1 MKIAELPTTTLIDS
15 MVQSGLLQTSLNGVV
30 VQNGLQANA
39 NNKAATGEEVPRT
52 IVVTTRGQYGLPDDA
67 IVYCNFNQLYKIDPL
82 TLQSW
87 VSILKAVPNAVLW
100 LLRFPAV
107 GETNIQQTAQNLGEL
122 RIYSFEV
129 ELIDFFFLSSG
140 LAPGRI
146 IFSNVAAKE
155 EHVRRGQLADVCL
168 DTPLCNGHTTSM
180 DILWT
185 GTPVITFPLET
196 LASRFVGNLKREF
209 LSFFA
214 DHEVIP
220 ESPLHNSPQ
229 SAARSSS
236 PAVAKST
243 LISLFASATTANT

>member
-1 MKIAELPTTTLIDS
+1 MKVAELPTTTLIDN

-87 VSILKAVPNAVLW
+87 VNILKAVPNAVLW

-107 GETNIQQTAQNLGEL
+107 GETNIQQTAQNLGKSS
-122 RIYSFEV
+122 RRKSFGHPS
-129 ELIDFFFLSSG
+129 LTFDLSPRSG
-140 LAPGRI
+140 IQPGRI

-180 DILWT
+180 DVLWT
-185 GTPVITFPLET
+185 GTPVVTMPMET
-196 LASRFVGNLKREF
+196 LASRFV
-209 LSFFA
+209 
-214 DHEVIP
+214 DW
-220 ESPLHNSPQ
+220 
-229 SAARSSS
+229 RS
-236 PAVAKST
+236 
-243 LISLFASATTANT
+243 

>member
-1 MKIAELPTTTLIDS
+1 MKVAELPTTTLIDN

-87 VSILKAVPNAVLW
+87 VNILKAVPNAVLW

-107 GETNIQQTAQNLGEL
+107 GETNIQQTAQNLGKSS
-122 RIYSFEV
+122 RSKSFGHSSLTV
-129 ELIDFFFLSSG
+129 NLSPHSG
-140 LAPGRI
+140 VQPGRI

-180 DILWT
+180 DVLWT
-185 GTPVITFPLET
+185 GTPVVTMPMET
-196 LASRFVGNLKREF
+196 LASRFVNCIL
-209 LSFFA
+209 
-214 DHEVIP
+214 D
-220 ESPLHNSPQ
+220 SP
-229 SAARSSS
+229 
-236 PAVAKST
+236 
-243 LISLFASATTANT
+243 